1 MVCLNAI
8 FSQPKRFQ
16 ESKMIGSAIVRL
28 TLLVGKISLL
38 VISVLILSWFAIGI
52 FSMIPAS
59 IMLLG
64 ILSLILSSGY
74 IIFRI
79 IIYCFSYF
87 GKSQVADKDS
97 RIAQKGILQRILIR
111 IYSLVKLVI
120 IIIIGTAIARFLYII
135 SPM

>member
-1 MVCLNAI
+1 
-8 FSQPKRFQ
+8 
-16 ESKMIGSAIVRL
+16 MIGSAIVRL

-52 FSMIPAS
+52 FSMMPAS

-120 IIIIGTAIARFLYII
+120 MIIIGTAIARFLYII

>member
-8 FSQPKRFQ
+8 FSQSKRCQ

-120 IIIIGTAIARFLYII
+120 IVIIGTAIARFLYII